1 MCWVAGWNGT
11 FLLRLVER
19 GSHRSV
25 VIPEG
30 QQQAAA
36 SVSVILNPIVNRHG
50 LIVKDKHKV
59 FVWLPAISKLNEKG
73 RLGLTKSQRSV
84 SE

>member
-1 MCWVAGWNGT
+1 MLGGRVERDISPSA
-11 FLLRLVER
+11 VER
-19 GSHRSV
+19 GFHRSA

-36 SVSVILNPIVNRHG
+36 VSAILNPIVNRQG
-50 LIVKDKHKV
+50 LIVKDKHTV

-73 RLGLTKSQRSV
+73 GLGPTKSQRSV
-84 SE
+84 RE